1 MDWDSSDA
9 NDNKHG
15 YFLAC
20 PLFSKFLGL
29 KQDFFPNNGE
39 ILTHDHRNECNFF
52 FWPENSI
59 CVVELCCC
67 GLY

>member
-1 MDWDSSDA
+1 MDWHSSDA

-29 KQDFFPNNGE
+29 KQDFPLIMGQFWHMTIDMNA
-39 ILTHDHRNECNFF
+39 FF
-52 FWPENSI
+52 FSDQKIVYVW
-59 CVVELCCC
+59 
-67 GLY
+67 